1 MQLRKLSSH
10 NFNKVTKCLRCGEE
24 RVCVCVYLCVRAC
37 VCFVPLQCYEELNVA
52 PDQRKI

>member
-24 RVCVCVYLCVRAC
+24 RVCVYLCVRAC